1 MADEVN
7 RAYRVVV
14 TRDDIVDH
22 VRVTVGVGQGHH
34 RYLEAVRLFDQEL
47 LTLRVDHEDR
57 PRQPL
62 HLGDTSKVAPEFLVL
77 TIEGKPLP
85 ARPLLLGRLL
95 HGLREVLTVLD
106 ARLDCLEFGQH
117 PADVTLNDV
126 GLASPYSL
134 LGHVELGLL
143 FRSNEQYLSPSLGH
157 CAHELPGAFEK
168 GDRLVKVDDVDAAAL
183 SEYIPLH
190 LGVPPARLV
199 TRSEEHTSE
208 LQSPDHLVCR
218 LLLEKKKNNTIPIH
232 HTPKKNKIIYKN
244 T

>member
-85 ARPLLLGRLL
+85 ARPL
-95 HGLREVLTVLD
+95 HGLREVLKVLD
-106 ARLDCLEFGQH
+106 ARLDGLEVGQH

-126 GLASPYSL
+126 GLAAPYSL
-134 LGHVELGLL
+134 LGHGELGLL
-143 FRSNEQYLSPSLGH
+143 FRSNEQYLSPSLCH
-157 CAHELPGAFEK
+157 CAHELLGAFEK
-168 GDRLVKVDDVDAAAL
+168 GDRLVKVDDVDAAAF

-199 TRSEEHTSE
+199 TEVDTCLQE
-208 LQSPDHLVCR
+208 LSYAHNLLYCTLQNPLP
-218 LLLEKKKNNTIPIH
+218 LLLSGG
-232 HTPKKNKIIYKN
+232 
-244 T
+244 